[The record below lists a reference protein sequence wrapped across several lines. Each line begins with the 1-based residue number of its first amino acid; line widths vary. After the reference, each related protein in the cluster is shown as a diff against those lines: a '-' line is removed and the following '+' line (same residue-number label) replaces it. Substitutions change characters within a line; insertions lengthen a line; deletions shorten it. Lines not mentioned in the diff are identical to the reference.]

1 MNFFKSV
8 FSDDP
13 DPPQS
18 EPNNANP
25 NSDPDSGSGAGDA
38 WNFGGLIKT
47 LTTKSESIIE
57 TYRRDLQEFSTGLK
71 SEIEVAHDSVG
82 EIGSTVIKST
92 AQIISQG
99 KEAILAV
106 NLDSDSDNGTATASR
121 DSSRLDTKRYSR
133 FDAQV
138 GAMQGDVSTYTEVP
152 EDLNEF
158 NEWKLGFELDGKSDE
173 MESLFRENDAMES
186 VYKKVVPNDIDH
198 ETFWYRYYYKV
209 YRLKKAEDVRARL
222 VRRISKEEEFLSW
235 DVEDDDEEEEEEE
248 EENEG
253 KVKPENVI
261 NKEIGGENLVKS
273 VDADLKIAA
282 FGSGAG
288 SSDEK
293 RLSVEEVQHSGS
305 KVEKIDNSM
314 QSNEHGNET
323 GKSVE
328 ESPVVEKAEVVREMG
343 GGSEEKNVDG
353 DVDKASK
360 LEVGDAANKNSF
372 TAASNEK
379 VILDEKVVMLE
390 TKSSDVKSLGKNKES
405 SSVVESQP
413 MENEEEEDLGWDDI
427 EDLSSIDD
435 KKGAQSES
443 QSGSTSKVDLL
454 KCVSTAEEDEDLS
467 WDIEEDDEP
476 VKP

>member
-13 DPPQS
+13 DPPQP
-18 EPNNANP
+18 EPNNSDP
-25 NSDPDSGSGAGDA
+25 NPDSGADDA

-47 LTTKSESIIE
+47 LTSKSESIIE

-71 SEIEVAHDSVG
+71 SEIEVAQDSVG

-106 NLDSDSDNGTATASR
+106 NLDSDSDNGTTTGSR
-121 DSSRLDTKRYSR
+121 DSSRLDSKRYSR

-138 GAMQGDVSTYTEVP
+138 GAIQGDVSTYTEVP

-158 NEWKLGFELDGKSDE
+158 NEWKLGFALDGRSDE

-186 VYKKVVPNDIDH
+186 VYKKVVPNAVDH

-222 VRRISKEEEFLSW
+222 VRRISREEEDLSW
-235 DVEDDDEEEEEEE
+235 DVEDDE

-253 KVKPENVI
+253 EVKPEIVI
-261 NKEIGGENLVKS
+261 NKEIGGENLGKS
-273 VDADLKIAA
+273 VDTDLKI
-282 FGSGAG
+282 GTSSSGA
-288 SSDEK
+288 SDEK
-293 RLSVEEVQHSGS
+293 RLSVE
-305 KVEKIDNSM
+305 VEKRDNSM
-314 QSNEHGNET
+314 QSNEHGNEMV
-323 GKSVE
+323 KSVE
-328 ESPVVEKAEVVREMG
+328 ESPVVEKAEVVHEMG
-343 GGSEEKNVDG
+343 GGSEEKNEDG
-353 DVDKASK
+353 GVDKASK
-360 LEVGDAANKNSF
+360 LEMGDDAANKDGSA
-372 TAASNEK
+372 AASNEK
-379 VILDEKVVMLE
+379 VVILE
-390 TKSSDVKSLGKNKES
+390 TKASDVKSPGKNNE

-435 KKGAQSES
+435 KKAAQSES
-443 QSGSTSKVDLL
+443 QGGSTSKVDLL
-454 KCVSTAEEDEDLS
+454 KCLSTAEEDEDLS
-467 WDIEEDDEP
+467 WDIEDDDDDEP